1 MTADLVMVLADNA
14 HPARTVGVV
23 LGRLIIVG
31 LIIWGI
37 VHLIRKR
44 RRPHPPVQYPQPQPY
59 WDGSAWQYPPPGG
72 PQPQPYWD
80 GTAWQYP
87 PQQPYPQ
94 PYQAQQPYPQPYQ
107 AQQPQPPYPHQ
118 HPGPGPRY

>member
-1 MTADLVMVLADNA
+1 VTADLVMVLADDA

-37 VHLIRKR
+37 VHLFRKR

-72 PQPQPYWD
+72 LQPQPYWD

-87 PQQPYPQ
+87 PPQPYPQ
-94 PYQAQQPYPQPYQ
+94 PYQAP
-107 AQQPQPPYPHQ
+107 QPQPPYPHQ
-118 HPGPGPRY
+118 YPGPGPRY